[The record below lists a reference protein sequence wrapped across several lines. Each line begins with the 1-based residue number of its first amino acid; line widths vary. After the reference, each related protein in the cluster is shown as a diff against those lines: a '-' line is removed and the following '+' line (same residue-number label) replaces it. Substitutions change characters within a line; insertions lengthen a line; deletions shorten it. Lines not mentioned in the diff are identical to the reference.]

1 MHFAASYG
9 FFVKPSHRGNISV
22 VACATYHNPHL
33 MTITRVTASS
43 ASSLYPPGVYSTPH
57 FLWAHMTLQAMPA

>member
-9 FFVKPSHRGNISV
+9 FFVKPSHRANISV
-22 VACATYHNPHL
+22 VACATCHNPHL

-43 ASSLYPPGVYSTPH
+43 ASSLYPPGIDPA
-57 FLWAHMTLQAMPA
+57 LPMTLQAMPA